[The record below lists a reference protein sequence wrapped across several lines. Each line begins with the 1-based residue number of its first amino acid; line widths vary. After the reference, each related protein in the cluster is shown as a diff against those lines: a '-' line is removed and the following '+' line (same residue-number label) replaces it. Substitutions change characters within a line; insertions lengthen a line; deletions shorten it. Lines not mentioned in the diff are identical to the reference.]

1 MSKYKKLA
9 ENTVI
14 FALGNVLSKL
24 ILSLLLP
31 LYTRVLTTAEYGT
44 AELITS
50 YSQLIIPLISM
61 SIGDALFRFSMDKKQ
76 DSRTVLSNSYI
87 VLGAG
92 TIFLLILVP
101 FLKYISSIGKWS
113 IYLALIC
120 IFSMWR
126 SAFSLYSK
134 AVGKSKIFALDNIL
148 YNLFLALSNIILLTV
163 FHFGIQ
169 GYFLSQIIANVLSI
183 IFLMYAN
190 KLFYIKF
197 SNCIS
202 GKLIKMMLIYS
213 IPLIFNSISWGVM
226 STADRIML
234 KSMISESANGI
245 YAAAAKI
252 PSLLSLIT
260 GVFTQAWSLSVIQ
273 DYEEEKDNKFYENVF
288 KMTHMGVVFGT
299 LLMLFC
305 NNWLFSWLLGEDF
318 AESVKYVPCLLIGT
332 VFLTYSNYFSPLF
345 SAVKNTKIIMISGLV
360 ASIIN
365 VILNY
370 VLISSVG
377 IIGACFA
384 TSISYAVTVIIRY
397 FASRHFFRIKY
408 GAWKIV
414 VSEGLLIFNAILTT
428 TTNRISMAV
437 CLLSII
443 VVISLYY
450 KEIILVIR
458 RVLH

>member
-9 ENTVI
+9 ENTVV

-61 SIGDALFRFSMDKKQ
+61 SIGDALFRFSMDKNQ
-76 DSRTVLSNSYI
+76 DSRTVLTNSYI

-92 TIFLLILVP
+92 TTFLLILVP

-197 SNCIS
+197 SNCVS

-288 KMTHMGVVFGT
+288 KITHMGVVFGT
-299 LLMLFC
+299 LLMLLC
-305 NNWLFSWLLGEDF
+305 NNWLFSWILGEDF

-397 FASRHFFRIKY
+397 FASKHFFRIKY

-428 TTNRISMAV
+428 TTNRLSIAV